1 MEEKSAKFNKVFE
14 LVVAILLGVTAV
26 ITAWS
31 AWQGSL
37 YDSTQAKYYTM
48 GNATLADGNARWNEA
63 SQTLAQDMNTWNQI
77 SALQVDLDYAEYRG
91 DADTAEAAQ
100 YKLDM
105 LKYSV
110 SDELTAGI
118 EWANTQE
125 NYATPFD
132 KDGFIDS
139 YYADASSVMDE
150 GYAQIEQGDEAN
162 NWADKL
168 GLVSVILAVVL
179 FMLGIVGVFQSKRTK
194 LIIASVSVVALL
206 FGVAIMLQV
215 PITWL

>member
-1 MEEKSAKFNKVFE
+1 MEEKSARFDKVFE
-14 LVVAILLGVTAV
+14 LVIAILLGITAV
-26 ITAWS
+26 ITAWA

-37 YDSTQAKYYTM
+37 YDSTQAKYYTL
-48 GNATLADGNARWNEA
+48 GNATLADGNSRWNEA
-63 SQTLAQDMNTWNQI
+63 SQNLAQDMSLWNQI

-91 DADTAEAAQ
+91 DTDTAEAAQ

-105 LKYSV
+105 LMYSV
-110 SDELTAGI
+110 SDELTAAI
-118 EWANTQE
+118 EWANAQE
-125 NYATPFD
+125 NYATPFEM
-132 KDGFIDS
+132 DGFIDT

-150 GYAQIEQGDEAN
+150 GYAQIEQGNEAN

-179 FMLGIVGVFQSKRTK
+179 FMLGIVGVFQNKRTR
-194 LIIASVSVVALL
+194 LIIASVSVAALI
-206 FGVAIMLQV
+206 FGVVIMLQV

>member
-1 MEEKSAKFNKVFE
+1 MEEKSVKFNKVFE
-14 LVVAILLGVTAV
+14 LVVAILLGITAV
-26 ITAWS
+26 ITAWA

-37 YDSTQAKYYTM
+37 YDSTQAKYYTL

-105 LKYSV
+105 LMYGV

-118 EWANTQE
+118 EWANAQE

-132 KDGFIDS
+132 KDGFIDA
-139 YYADASSVMDE
+139 YYEDASAVMDE
-150 GYAQIEQGDEAN
+150 GYTQIEQGDEAN
-162 NWADKL
+162 NWADKQ

-179 FMLGIVGVFQSKRTK
+179 FMLGIVGVFQGKRTK
-194 LIIASVSVVALL
+194 LIIASVSVAALL